1 MTWFRS
7 NMVYCCA
14 PKPMR
19 EIVLPD
25 IKPALEWINGR
36 AVQKVSPKR
45 KHALAQTR
53 FAAALDAWAQAMGS
67 GMVGTE
73 WHFHVAPLG
82 EDRRPLVPDVA
93 YLSYARLPYAA
104 QLETEIPRMA
114 PDVAIE
120 ILSPDDRPDDVDEK
134 VRVYL
139 ATGAMAVVLVDTD
152 AQSATVWES
161 GRTSDFDRD
170 EIFEVAALPGFS
182 MAMRDLFTPPQ
193 PK

>member
-1 MTWFRS
+1 
-7 NMVYCCA
+7 
-14 PKPMR
+14 MR
-19 EIVLPD
+19 EILLPET
-25 IKPALEWINGR
+25 KPALEWINGR

-73 WHFHVAPLG
+73 WHFHVAPPG

-93 YLSYARLPYAA
+93 YLSYSRLPYAA
-104 QLETEIPRMA
+104 QLETEIPRIA
-114 PDVAIE
+114 PDVAVE
-120 ILSPDDRPDDVDEK
+120 ILSPGDRLEDVAEK

-139 ATGAMAVVLVDTD
+139 AAGALAVILVDTHE
-152 AQSATVWES
+152 QSTTVCET
-161 GRTSDFDRD
+161 GRTRRLGYDDIL
-170 EIFEVAALPGFS
+170 EHPVLPGFVLALKS
-182 MAMRDLFTPPQ
+182 LFTPPQ

>member
-1 MTWFRS
+1 
-7 NMVYCCA
+7 
-14 PKPMR
+14 MR
-19 EIVLPD
+19 EILLPET
-25 IKPALEWINGR
+25 KPALEWINGR

-73 WHFHVAPLG
+73 WHFHVAPPG

-93 YLSYARLPYAA
+93 YLSYSRLPYAA
-104 QLETEIPRMA
+104 QLETEIPRIA

-139 ATGAMAVVLVDTD
+139 AAGAEAVVLVDTD
-152 AQSATVWES
+152 AQSATICET
-161 GRTSDFDRD
+161 GRTQHLDRGD
-170 EIFEVAALPGFS
+170 LFEHAVLPGFS

>member
-1 MTWFRS
+1 
-7 NMVYCCA
+7 
-14 PKPMR
+14 MR
-19 EIVLPD
+19 EIFLPET
-25 IKPALEWINGR
+25 KPALEWINGR

-53 FAAALDAWAQAMGS
+53 FAAARDAWAQVTGR

-73 WHFHVAPLG
+73 WHFYVAPPG

-104 QLETEIPRMA
+104 QLETEIPRVA
-114 PDVAIE
+114 PDVPIE
-120 ILSPDDRPDDVDEK
+120 ILSPDDRPDDVAEK

-139 ATGAMAVVLVDTD
+139 AAGALAVVLVDTD
-152 AQSATVWES
+152 AQSATVCES
-161 GRTSDFDRD
+161 GQTQRFGGDD
-170 EIFEVAALPGFS
+170 IFAHPVLPGFS
-182 MAMRDLFTPPQ
+182 MAIQYLFTPPQ